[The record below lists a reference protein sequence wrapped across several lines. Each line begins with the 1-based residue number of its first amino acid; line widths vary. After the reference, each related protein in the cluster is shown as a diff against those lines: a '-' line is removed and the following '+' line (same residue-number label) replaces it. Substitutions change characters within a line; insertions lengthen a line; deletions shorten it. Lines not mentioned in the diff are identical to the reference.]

1 MNNVKQ
7 NHILLNINELKSL
20 ELQGKVSL
28 RIQQGQVWITAKNDP
43 KDYVVKAGDCI
54 EFLAGQSDI
63 LLQSLSD
70 ETEIEVK
77 LCA

>member
-20 ELQGKVSL
+20 ELQGKISL
-28 RIQQGQVWITAKNDP
+28 RIQHGQVWITAKNDP

-54 EFLAGQSDI
+54 EIFAGQNDL
-63 LLQSLSD
+63 LLQSLAD

-77 LCA
+77 QCA